1 MTTSKTVLVT
11 GATGQQGGSVAYA
24 LLDKGHT
31 VRALTRNPDAE
42 AARRLAAAGA
52 QIVAGDFSDPASVER
67 AARGA
72 DAMFVVTSFWGN
84 GPEVETEQGIA
95 AVNAAKAAGV
105 GHLVFSSVADA
116 NKATGIPHFE
126 SKYRVEQAIT
136 GLGIPHTIVAPVAF
150 MENAVASWGIDAL
163 RNGVYAFGLP
173 AQRSNQ
179 LVAVADIGAFVAAVI
194 ERGAS
199 VFGKRFDIA
208 GEQLTGTEQAAT
220 LARAT
225 GRPVHYQE
233 IPLAAARQQDPESAI
248 MFEWFDRVG
257 YDVDIPALRQAFP
270 EVRWHSFEAWARDFD
285 WSILDQSPKAANG

>member
-1 MTTSKTVLVT
+1 MTTKKTVLVT
-11 GATGQQGGSVAYA
+11 GATGQQGGSVARA
-24 LLDKGHT
+24 LLDRGHA
-31 VRALTRNPDAE
+31 VRALTRNPGAD

-52 QIVAGDFSDPASVER
+52 EIVAGDFSDPASVER

-72 DAMFVVTSFWGN
+72 DAMFLVTSFWGN
-84 GPEVETEQGIA
+84 GPTVETEQGIA
-95 AVNAAKAAGV
+95 AVHAAKAAGV
-105 GHLVFSSVADA
+105 EHLVFSSVADA

-126 SKYRVEQAIT
+126 SKYRVEQAIAA
-136 GLGIPHTIVAPVAF
+136 LGIPHTIVAPVAF
-150 MENAVASWGIDAL
+150 MENVVAPWGIEAL

-173 AQRSNQ
+173 AQRTNQ
-179 LVAVADIGAFVAAVI
+179 LIAVADIGAFVATVI

-208 GEQLTGTEQAAT
+208 GEQLTGTEQAAV
-220 LARAT
+220 LAHAT

-270 EVRWHSFEAWARDFD
+270 EVRWHTFEAWAQDFD
-285 WSILDQSPKAANG
+285 WSILEPSAQAANG

>member
-24 LLDKGHT
+24 LLAKGHT

-42 AARRLAAAGA
+42 APRRLAAAGA
-52 QIVAGDFSDPASVER
+52 EIVAGDFSDPASVER
-67 AARGA
+67 AAKGA
-72 DAMFVVTSFWGN
+72 DAMFVVTTFWGN
-84 GPEVETEQGIA
+84 GPTVETEQGIA

-116 NKATGIPHFE
+116 NKATGIPHFD
-126 SKYRVEQAIT
+126 SKYRIEQAIT
-136 GLGIPHTIVAPVAF
+136 ALGIPHTIVAPVAF
-150 MENAVASWGIDAL
+150 MENVVAPWGIEAL

-173 AQRSNQ
+173 ATRSNQ

-199 VFGKRFDIA
+199 AFGKRFDIA
-208 GEQLTGTEQAAT
+208 GDQLNGTEQAAI
-220 LARAT
+220 LSRST
-225 GRPVHYQE
+225 GRPVHYLE

-257 YDVDIPALRQAFP
+257 YDVDIPALHQAFP
-270 EVRWHSFEAWARDFD
+270 EVRWHSFEAWAQDFG
-285 WSILDQSPKAANG
+285 WSILKPSAKAANG